1 MCQKA
6 LRRVVGVLPDLA
18 AADLVLLRYKPGRR
32 MVARLDL
39 QGQPRGVLKVIAGRA
54 FDGALIGATAA
65 MADGQAPLLGAD
77 AALGA
82 MLTAWIPGYPV
93 CPEITS
99 HAPNRTTV
107 ARIGAVLAALH
118 ANPFRPATEWTAQA
132 DAEDVLTVAADLM
145 PLDADLATRAQAL
158 ATPLAARLA
167 GTAFDPVLV
176 HGDFSADQ
184 VVIGNGGPVI
194 LDWDNAGL
202 GDPARD
208 VGSFLARMDAQV
220 IDGLLTQD
228 QADDR
233 GAALLQGYGTVP
245 ASVVLHHAR
254 ALMLLLTEGFR
265 NRHPDW
271 SARTQK
277 MMVRIEQ
284 VLGTMTTHHA
294 SGMRGS

>member
-1 MCQKA
+1 M
-6 LRRVVGVLPDLA
+6 
-18 AADLVLLRYKPGRR
+18 
-32 MVARLDL
+32 
-39 QGQPRGVLKVIAGRA
+39 
-54 FDGALIGATAA
+54 TA
-65 MADGQAPLLGAD
+65 
-77 AALGA
+77 
-82 MLTAWIPGYPV
+82 
-93 CPEITS
+93 
-99 HAPNRTTV
+99 
-107 ARIGAVLAALH
+107 
-118 ANPFRPATEWTAQA
+118 
-132 DAEDVLTVAADLM
+132 AADLM

-184 VVIGNGGPVI
+184 VVMGDVAPVI

-208 VGSFLARMDAQV
+208 LGSFLARMDAQV

-233 GAALLQGYGTVP
+233 GAALPQGYGTVP
-245 ASVVLHHAR
+245 TSMALHHAR

-271 SARTQK
+271 PARTQK

>member
-1 MCQKA
+1 M
-6 LRRVVGVLPDLA
+6 
-18 AADLVLLRYKPGRR
+18 
-32 MVARLDL
+32 
-39 QGQPRGVLKVIAGRA
+39 
-54 FDGALIGATAA
+54 
-65 MADGQAPLLGAD
+65 
-77 AALGA
+77 
-82 MLTAWIPGYPV
+82 
-93 CPEITS
+93 
-99 HAPNRTTV
+99 
-107 ARIGAVLAALH
+107 LAALH
-118 ANPFRPATEWTAQA
+118 ASPFRPATEWTAQA
-132 DAEDVLTVAADLM
+132 NADAVMTAAADLM

-184 VVIGNGGPVI
+184 VVMGDVAPVI

-208 VGSFLARMDAQV
+208 LGSFLARMDAQV

-233 GAALLQGYGTVP
+233 GAALPQGYGTVP
-245 ASVVLHHAR
+245 TSMALHHAR

-271 SARTQK
+271 PARTQK

-294 SGMRGS
+294 SCMRCS